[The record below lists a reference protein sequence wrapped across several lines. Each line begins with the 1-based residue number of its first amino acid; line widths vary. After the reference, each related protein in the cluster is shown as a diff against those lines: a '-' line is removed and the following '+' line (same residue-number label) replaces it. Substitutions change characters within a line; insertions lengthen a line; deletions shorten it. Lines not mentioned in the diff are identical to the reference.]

1 MVKFVPKDLLIDNKS
16 SINTD
21 IMNFLSIDCSTETA
35 SLFIKV
41 ENKTF
46 SKVLQSDKFINDL
59 MVKYILDFIAE
70 NDLKFEDLSKIFVNQ
85 GPGSFS
91 RLRTSLAI
99 AKGISISRNIQLYGY
114 DNFRWSCIK
123 FYNKKDII
131 YSLIKIR
138 EKYFIQKFDKK
149 LNVILQPKEI
159 AEKEMGRREIKKDV
173 FVVSGGL
180 LGQDGDI
187 LVDNYSKPN
196 QIYGIADGSGDIK
209 RDLSKS
215 EEKLI
220 LNLKKFLNTNN
231 YKPLHEI

>member
-1 MVKFVPKDLLIDNKS
+1 
-16 SINTD
+16 
-21 IMNFLSIDCSTETA
+21 MNFLSIDCSTETA
-35 SLFIKV
+35 SFFIKV

-46 SKVLQSDKFINDL
+46 SKVLQSDKFVNDL

-70 NDLKFEDLSKIFVNQ
+70 NDLKFEDFSKIFVNQ

-99 AKGISISRNIQLYGY
+99 AKGISISRNIKLYGY
-114 DNFRWSCIK
+114 DSFRWSCAK

-159 AEKEMGRREIKKDV
+159 AEKEIIENYNNNELKVIPKNISNQFNEKILKLKNLNIV
-173 FVVSGGL
+173 ELNHKELEFLHLQGL
-180 LGQDGDI
+180 L
-187 LVDNYSKPN
+187 NE
-196 QIYGIADGSGDIK
+196 
-209 RDLSKS
+209 DL
-215 EEKLI
+215 I
-220 LNLKKFLNTNN
+220 
-231 YKPLHEI
+231 KPLYLS